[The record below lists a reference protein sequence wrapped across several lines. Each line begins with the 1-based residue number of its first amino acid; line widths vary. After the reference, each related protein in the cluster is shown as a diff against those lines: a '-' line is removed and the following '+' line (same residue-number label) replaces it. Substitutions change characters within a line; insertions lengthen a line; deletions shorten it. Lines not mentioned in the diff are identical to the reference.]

1 MRHRCAH
8 RKLGRKSEHRI
19 ATLRNLAAALFEHER
34 ITTTLG
40 KARELRPFAE
50 RLITRARQDSVH
62 ARRLV
67 ARHLHDRDL
76 VKHLFDEIAP
86 RFSGRPGGYTRIL
99 RTMARIGDAAEMA
112 VIELVVR
119 KEQEKETK
127 PAEGAARPKPKT
139 GLGGLAQR
147 LAARR
152 KKPAPKSK
160 AAAEGKGAGK

>member
-8 RKLGRKSEHRI
+8 RKLGRTTEHRI
-19 ATLRNLAAALFEHER
+19 ATLRNLAAALFEHEK
-34 ITTTLG
+34 IVTTLG

-86 RFSGRPGGYTRIL
+86 RFAGRPGGYTRIL
-99 RTMARIGDAAEMA
+99 RAMPRVGDAAEMA

-119 KEQEKETK
+119 KEQEKEAK
-127 PAEGAARPKPKT
+127 PAEGATKAKPTKT
-139 GLGGLAQR
+139 LRGLASR
-147 LAARR
+147 LAGRG
-152 KKPAPKSK
+152 KKPAKKTAKTK
-160 AAAEGKGAGK
+160 ATK